1 MMGKMLTADTLMLP
15 FDIVGFGMVILG
27 HAFNKVYAIASTV
40 END

>member
-1 MMGKMLTADTLMLP
+1 MMGKMLSADTLILP
-15 FDIVGFGMVILG
+15 FDRVGFVMVNLG

>member
-1 MMGKMLTADTLMLP
+1 M
-15 FDIVGFGMVILG
+15 VGFVMVILG